1 MENNIYYKKLQTKK
15 TKDLELMF
23 RHPSMYEPLAL
34 DAAKFIIEER
44 LAGSASEPVTIKF
57 NSKRPNKDNPAKKVF
72 QTRFLRSFS
81 FRDIYT
87 AITVA
92 LVLTALMHILNFY
105 ADEDWLE
112 NKWYAN
118 NNIYIFLTIPVIHI
132 LYKKE
137 HGRSNDFIGRCLHV
151 LIFIFALY
159 SIRQIYSLTFSSQF
173 HFVLGDIPFYL
184 IPLLLM
190 VLVIFLELPSTLLR
204 FILTLFKWRIW

>member
-1 MENNIYYKKLQTKK
+1 
-15 TKDLELMF
+15 MF

-34 DAAKFIIEER
+34 EAAKFIVEER
-44 LAGSASEPVTIKF
+44 LAGNASEPTPIKIS
-57 NSKRPNKDNPAKKVF
+57 SKRQNKDNPTKNVF
-72 QTRFLRSFS
+72 QTKFFRAFS
-81 FRDIYT
+81 FREIYT
-87 AITVA
+87 AITAA

-118 NNIYIFLTIPVIHI
+118 NSIYMFLTIPVIHI

-190 VLVIFLELPSTLLR
+190 VLVVFLELPSTLLR